1 MASSHEDDDD
11 EWDKSTSEIQS
22 EDSDDLYES
31 RPNRW
36 KGLPQSW
43 RSITEEDRLTY
54 NALERL
60 RNQNLSLH
68 LYNTFKLKHGQPSAA
83 ANEGSGQDEEVRA
96 ATHPETTDTGNTLTF
111 EPRTLMQRQAYLSAT
126 SHGLPQ
132 KTGLPGPSPRSCY
145 RRMIS

>member
-1 MASSHEDDDD
+1 MASSHEDDD

-22 EDSDDLYES
+22 EDSDDLHEN

-68 LYNTFKLKHGQPSAA
+68 LYNAFKLKHGQPSAA
-83 ANEGSGQDEEVRA
+83 ANEGSGQDEEVRTT
-96 ATHPETTDTGNTLTF
+96 THPETTDNRNTLTF
-111 EPRTLMQRQAYLSAT
+111 ESRTLMQRQAYLSAT
-126 SHGLPQ
+126 SHGLPPRN
-132 KTGLPGPSPRSCY
+132 GLPGPYPRSCY
-145 RRMIS
+145 LRIIS

>member
-1 MASSHEDDDD
+1 MASSHEDDD

-68 LYNTFKLKHGQPSAA
+68 LYNAFKLKHGQLSAA
-83 ANEGSGQDEEVRA
+83 AYEGSGQDEEVRT
-96 ATHPETTDTGNTLTF
+96 ATHPEATDTGLTLTF
-111 EPRTLMQRQAYLSAT
+111 ESRTLMQRQAYLSAT
-126 SHGLPQ
+126 SRGLPP
-132 KTGLPGPSPRSCY
+132 KTGLPGLSPRSCY
-145 RRMIS
+145 RWMIS

>member
-1 MASSHEDDDD
+1 MASSRDDE

-22 EDSDDLYES
+22 EDSDDLHEN

-36 KGLPQSW
+36 KGPSQSW

-60 RNQNLSLH
+60 RNQDLSLH
-68 LYNTFKLKHGQPSAA
+68 LYNTFKLKQGAPPAA
-83 ANEGSGQDEEVRA
+83 ADGSSNQEEVNFTTAIPEPDA
-96 ATHPETTDTGNTLTF
+96 ADRLTF
-111 EPRTLMQRQAYLSAT
+111 AIRILMQRQAALSAT
-126 SHGLPQ
+126 SHGLLPR
-132 KTGLPGPSPRSCY
+132 TGLPGHSVQSCY